1 MRYGVPVGFWVLVP
15 GTQADSLEHGHFR
28 PPVPSDCL
36 PITSCQGLAML
47 QVRHLHRMDSSI
59 VMMKEN
65 GRARAP
71 AASSLIHSA
80 RSCNRLDLATKGSMA
95 PSRPSANPLS
105 ISKALTTNS
114 RSGSCNGRKKCNRKK
129 KMQQEEQHPRAFE
142 LGKMLSGHPQ
152 KNLTVKQKTS
162 VCNIFH
168 PFGKIIQTPFKSPC
182 GNRRPTVL
190 EKTIHGTCETH
201 KIHAFRPYTLLI
213 FQGWQLDP
221 GGPATMSDFFKPPH
235 PAKAMCFNFRQKQF
249 LAFACHAG
257 QADEQS
263 WFMKEPPPVQLGGW
277 KEMLEGEEVLAG
289 LLTMANCP

>member
-15 GTQADSLEHGHFR
+15 ETQADSLEHGHFR

-114 RSGSCNGRKKCNRKK
+114 RSGSCNGRKKCNRKNNIREPLNWAKCSQVTLK
-129 KMQQEEQHPRAFE
+129 KKSHCQTKNIGMQH
-142 LGKMLSGHPQ
+142 LSSLWQNNSDTFQ
-152 KNLTVKQKTS
+152 KSMWKPS
-162 VCNIFH
+162 SHC
-168 PFGKIIQTPFKSPC
+168 FGK
-182 GNRRPTVL
+182 N
-190 EKTIHGTCETH
+190 
-201 KIHAFRPYTLLI
+201 
-213 FQGWQLDP
+213 D
-221 GGPATMSDFFKPPH
+221 
-235 PAKAMCFNFRQKQF
+235 
-249 LAFACHAG
+249 
-257 QADEQS
+257 S
-263 WFMKEPPPVQLGGW
+263 WHL
-277 KEMLEGEEVLAG
+277 
-289 LLTMANCP
+289 